1 MRLLTLASSPLV
13 KSRYLGWPSGPVEY
27 GERWMGLVD
36 LIPKTIFVRTPVL
49 LLQMTRESV
58 RRDTSY
64 TFYTIGT

>member
-1 MRLLTLASSPLV
+1 M
-13 KSRYLGWPSGPVEY
+13 EY
-27 GERWMGLVD
+27 GERRMGLVD